1 MRNYYSNVPSLAS
14 DLSWITESQE
24 GTIKLCLCS
33 KTLAV
38 SLKYLRK
45 DHLFVKYITCCLI
58 FRIKKKI
65 SHTQFNTSWCLVFV
79 YASVLIWLL
88 RYLKKKKNV
97 LKSKLLEID
106 SSWNKKMILFTKY
119 YHQIIPVA
127 TFTVLTVELHF
138 TFNEEI

>member
-58 FRIKKKI
+58 FRIKKNHIKSNIWMSLQLKFPLDI
-65 SHTQFNTSWCLVFV
+65 SAIPNPINSTNNTE
-79 YASVLIWLL
+79 
-88 RYLKKKKNV
+88 N
-97 LKSKLLEID
+97 
-106 SSWNKKMILFTKY
+106 
-119 YHQIIPVA
+119 
-127 TFTVLTVELHF
+127 
-138 TFNEEI
+138 